1 MYKRIHN
8 TTGRNGVSPEASTG
22 ELEEQ
27 LKWERKEKERRRKKN
42 GGGGGGERLSE
53 LATAIKTQD
62 FSWTFCSFSKETQRF
77 YVIKRH
83 VDTAKAPISVQ
94 ATSISDWMY
103 ISNDQFSL
111 LCR

>member
-27 LKWERKEKERRRKKN
+27 LNWERKEKEKGEKKR
-42 GGGGGGERLSE
+42 GGGGRLGE
-53 LATAIKTQD
+53 LATAVKMKD
-62 FSWTFCSFSKETQRF
+62 FSWTFCSFSKRRQRC

-83 VDTAKAPISVQ
+83 VDTAKAPISVL
-94 ATSISDWMY
+94 ATSISDLMY